1 MMIDFSKTPT
11 LADIARAQADARPTE
26 PAFVRDGEVTSFAEF
41 DARVSRIAQRLLAA
55 GLQTGERVAVLSKNT
70 EAFYELMFGAA
81 KARATLAPVNF
92 RLAAP
97 EIAYILKDSGA
108 RFLFVGA
115 DFVELAEKALVDF
128 PEKPILVALD
138 APREGY
144 LAYRRW
150 RDDLATRDPM
160 LKAQPHDDVLQLYT
174 SGTTGLPKGV
184 QLTNAN
190 YHAFLSLA
198 RSVEGFNYQAGE
210 FVLNAMPQFHVAGA
224 NIGIIGLST
233 GSTIVV
239 LKDLHPPTVLD
250 LIQRHKIAHAFFV
263 PAVIL
268 MLLQSPEMESADLS
282 SLKTIA
288 YGASPIAE
296 ELLLKAQARFGC
308 RFLQLYGMTETV
320 GAATFLPPEA
330 HDPARGKLRSC
341 GIAWPGIEVEIV
353 DGEGMPLP
361 PGQVGEVVIRAPV
374 VMKGYWNKP
383 DATAET
389 IRNGWLHTGDAAY
402 KDDEG
407 YIFIYDRV
415 KDMIVTGGE
424 NVYPA
429 EVENAIFGHPAVAD
443 VAVIGVPDEK
453 WGEAVKAVVVAKPGA
468 TIDPAAIIAYAKERI
483 AGYKVPKSIDVVEAI
498 PRNPSGK
505 ILRRELRKPY
515 WEGRSRQVG

>member
-1 MMIDFSKTPT
+1 MIDLSKAKT
-11 LADIARAQADARPTE
+11 LADILRAQADARPTD
-26 PAFVRDGEVTSFAEF
+26 PAFVKDGAVTSFAEF
-41 DARVSRIAQRLLAA
+41 DARASRIAQRLLAA
-55 GLQTGERVAVLSKNT
+55 GLTPGERVAILSKNT
-70 EAFYELMFGAA
+70 DAFYEIMFGAA

-108 RFLFVGA
+108 RILFVGA
-115 DFVELAEKALVDF
+115 DFHDLAEKALADLA
-128 PEKPILVALD
+128 EKPALIALD
-138 APREGY
+138 GPREGY
-144 LAYRRW
+144 TLYRPW

-160 LKAQPHDDVLQLYT
+160 LKAEADDDVLQLYT

-198 RSVEGFNYQAGE
+198 RAVEGFNYQPGE
-210 FVLNAMPQFHVAGA
+210 RVLNAMPQFHVAGA
-224 NIGIIGLST
+224 NIGVIATST
-233 GSTIVV
+233 GSTTII
-239 LKDLHPPTVLD
+239 LKDLAPAAALG
-250 LIQRHKIAHAFFV
+250 LIEQHKIAHAFFV

-268 MLLQSPEMESADLS
+268 MLLQAPEMATANLT

-296 ELLLKAQARFGC
+296 ELLLKAQERFGC

-341 GIAWPGIEVEIV
+341 GLAWPGIDVEIV
-353 DGEGMPLP
+353 DADGKPLP
-361 PGQVGEVVIRAPV
+361 PGQVGEIVIRAPV

-383 DATAET
+383 DATADT

-402 KDDEG
+402 KDEEG
-407 YIFIYDRV
+407 FFFIYDRV

-443 VAVIGVPDEK
+443 VAVIGVPDDK

-468 TIDPAAIIAYAKERI
+468 TIDPAAIIAHAKERI
-483 AGYKVPKSIDVVEAI
+483 AGYKVPKSIDVVDAI